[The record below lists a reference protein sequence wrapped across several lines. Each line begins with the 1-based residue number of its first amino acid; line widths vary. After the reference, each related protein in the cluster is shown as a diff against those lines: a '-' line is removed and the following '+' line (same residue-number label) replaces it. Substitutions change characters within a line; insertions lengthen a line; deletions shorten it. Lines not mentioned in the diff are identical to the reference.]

1 MKLNK
6 NVLGPLLVLTAGL
19 LWSTN
24 APFVRWLTLD
34 GFSVVAIRS
43 LIAGLVLLPFFRPQ
57 KLRFNRDLVCFLACF
72 VLVTLGIALAIKTT
86 GAPIAVGMQYTSGL
100 WLFLVSRPKKKDLA
114 LSRIWPLILLSAG
127 VVVSMCS
134 RADNVTMLGNLIA
147 LSTGFTFAAMTHFAK
162 KVGNEN
168 PVGLSAIANLT
179 TGIAAAVIAV
189 AVNPAVPKAVLS
201 LGGREW
207 AVLLFLGIFQIGVA
221 YACYYSGLRY
231 TKPTTATMLAPLEMI
246 LAPLWTAIFL
256 HQYPDSIGLI
266 GFVLVIAGVI
276 GEAVR
281 SMRQEAVHDRKS

>member
-1 MKLNK
+1 
-6 NVLGPLLVLTAGL
+6 
-19 LWSTN
+19 
-24 APFVRWLTLD
+24 
-34 GFSVVAIRS
+34 
-43 LIAGLVLLPFFRPQ
+43 
-57 KLRFNRDLVCFLACF
+57 
-72 VLVTLGIALAIKTT
+72 VTLGIALAIKTT